1 MDDVHLSGAAILV
14 IGTLLG
20 SLAAVVSMLFKLLLK
35 SKDDQY
41 TDIKVERDNYRQ
53 MATEAINL
61 LEEVTSQSRRT
72 VPITNNEEKE
82 TNNLKDRLNDL
93 TKQLEPPSK

>member
-41 TDIKVERDNYRQ
+41 ADIKIERDNYRQ

-72 VPITNNEEKE
+72 IAVTTAEERE
-82 TNNLKDRLNDL
+82 TTSLKDRLTDL
-93 TKQLEPPSK
+93 SKQLEPPR